1 MSYIFEALKK
11 LEQKRQRERTS
22 RLLMV
27 TGEAAPEPKRWPF
40 WPFPVLAALL
50 LLNAGVMFWWVHT
63 RVPERQVAVTKP
75 PATREDLSRAVSTTR
90 QEAGEQSRPA
100 GLKEPPPPNSA
111 NRSMT
116 SVAEQ
121 KAPHTSRTEQVP
133 TAKPA
138 DAAPKL
144 RPVSRAAGDT
154 RVLELKELPPAIKD
168 SLPELKISAHY
179 YTAEPQARFTRIND
193 LNLKEGQALTTGVKL
208 EEITPEGVVLS
219 YQGYRFRMG
228 INESR

>member
-11 LEQKRQRERTS
+11 LEQKRQRERSS

-40 WPFPVLAALL
+40 WPFVVLAVLL
-50 LLNAGVMFWWVHT
+50 LLNAGVIFWWV
-63 RVPERQVAVTKP
+63 RQSVPERQFAVTKP
-75 PATREDLSRAVSTTR
+75 PTAHEDLSKAASTTR
-90 QEAGEQSRPA
+90 QEAGEQGRPA
-100 GLKEPPPPNSA
+100 DLKEPPQLKTA
-111 NRSMT
+111 NISKT
-116 SVAEQ
+116 PVTEQ
-121 KAPHTSRTEQVP
+121 QVPHASRTEQVP

-138 DAAPKL
+138 DAARKP
-144 RPVSRAAGDT
+144 RPALRAAADN
-154 RVLELKELPPAIKD
+154 RVLELKELPPAIKS

-219 YQGYRFRMG
+219 YQGYHFRMG

>member
-11 LEQKRQRERTS
+11 LEQKRQRERSS

-40 WPFPVLAALL
+40 WPFVVLAVLL
-50 LLNAGVMFWWVHT
+50 LLNAGVIFWWV
-63 RVPERQVAVTKP
+63 RQSVPERQFAVTKP
-75 PATREDLSRAVSTTR
+75 PGVNGGNSETLANPPQGARA
-90 QEAGEQSRPA
+90 QDRPA
-100 GLKEPPPPNSA
+100 DLKERPQLNTP

-116 SVAEQ
+116 SVAEE
-121 KAPHTSRTEQVP
+121 KAPHTSRTEQAP

-154 RVLELKELPPAIKD
+154 RVL
-168 SLPELKISAHY
+168 
-179 YTAEPQARFTRIND
+179 
-193 LNLKEGQALTTGVKL
+193 
-208 EEITPEGVVLS
+208 
-219 YQGYRFRMG
+219 
-228 INESR
+228 